1 MLVAPGGQVDVFS
14 LVDAMAGRDA
24 PNALRSLGKLLE
36 EQDAF
41 SLFGMVVRQFRLL
54 LQTREVLDEGGGA
67 DRVAAELRQPPFVAQ
82 KLTRQAQ
89 RFGLTELESIHRR
102 LLDMDEA
109 AKTGQ
114 MPLDLALQ
122 TFVAGLAG

>member
-1 MLVAPGGQVDVFS
+1 VDIFS
-14 LVDAMAGRDA
+14 LVDAMANGDA
-24 PNALRSLGKLLE
+24 AKALRSLNKLLE

-41 SLFGMVVRQFRLL
+41 SLFGMVLRQFRLL

-67 DRVAAELRQPPFVAQ
+67 ERVASELRQQPFVAQ
-82 KLTRQAQ
+82 KLSKQAG
-89 RFGLTELESIHRR
+89 RFSMTALETIHHK
-102 LLDMDEA
+102 LLEMDEA

-122 TFVAGLAG
+122 TFVASLAR